1 MKKESVVDYLDAVAQ
16 FSRELRVS
24 GDDQVTLPEPAGE
37 QVVDY
42 QAVSDLWKEKK
53 AEMQRPVRASGQEDE

>member
-1 MKKESVVDYLDAVAQ
+1 MKKEPVVDYMDAVAQ

-37 QVVDY
+37 KIVDY
-42 QAVSDLWKEKK
+42 QAVSDLWKEVK
-53 AEMQRPVRASGQEDE
+53 AGMLRPVKASGQEGD